1 MERQAPGVEEN
12 ERPSEWLRALRE
24 TRGAYEALLRES
36 GEVVVAAYRIALA
49 RCRASERPSTVPTVR
64 EVRAA
69 VREVVG
75 DAATPIPPAASVVQD
90 CAHNGL
96 LVIA

>member
-1 MERQAPGVEEN
+1 MKPSRHVAEL

-24 TRGAYEALLRES
+24 SSGAYAELLRES
-36 GEVVVAAYRIALA
+36 GELVVAAYRVALA
-49 RCRASERPSTVPTVR
+49 RCRASERPSNIPTAR

-69 VREVVG
+69 AREVLGETSTPLPPV
-75 DAATPIPPAASVVQD
+75 AAVADD
-90 CAHNGL
+90 CAHAGL

>member
-1 MERQAPGVEEN
+1 MIPARTVEEQ

-24 TRGAYEALLRES
+24 TKGAYADLLRES
-36 GEVVVAAYRIALA
+36 GEVVVAAYRVALA
-49 RCRASERPSTVPTVR
+49 RCRASERSSTIPTAR

-69 VREVVG
+69 TREVLG
-75 DAATPIPPAASVVQD
+75 DATPLPPVTAVVED
-90 CAHNGL
+90 CAHAGL

>member
-1 MERQAPGVEEN
+1 MIQARTVEEQ

-24 TRGAYEALLRES
+24 TSGAYADLLRES
-36 GEVVVAAYRIALA
+36 GELVVAAYRVALA
-49 RCRASERPSTVPTVR
+49 RCRASARPSEIPTAR

-69 VREVVG
+69 AREVLG
-75 DAATPIPPAASVVQD
+75 DTTPLPPTAAVIEE
-90 CAHNGL
+90 CAHAGL